1 MSPITKNTIVTKEQ
15 ASFLDVGGFD
25 ACTGYNI
32 RSKVLENMKFRKMS
46 NVWSVEAVRDDPQIM
61 RFYLIIYKQTSALPK
76 LPLSLAIIC

>member
-46 NVWSVEAVRDDPQIM
+46 NV
-61 RFYLIIYKQTSALPK
+61 
-76 LPLSLAIIC
+76 